1 MMFQFTS
8 TVVLAAAFVGV
19 GVGFVDGFAPTA
31 IPRSA
36 RGGGGGLVGAAS
48 MTASAD
54 ATGTFVRGASDGGN
68 DGDEGVDGAG
78 AAVEAEVEVEFP
90 PASSPVDRLQ
100 RAAKFWSSALPIV
113 ASYYGIS
120 GELLVREKFLGE
132 TVTDAQ
138 RQQLWDEQHERGSAQ
153 LASTITSLKGFYVKT
168 AQIIASRQ
176 DLFPEQYTEAL
187 SGFTDNLDPMTAE
200 LARAVVTKE
209 LLNRG
214 ETFEDVFTEFDE
226 APLGSASV
234 AQVHR
239 AVLSEKYGGPREVAV
254 KIQRPS
260 IESKLMGDIA
270 NLKALAKPLR
280 EVEALPLDYYTV
292 FVELEKQLGDEFDFV
307 AEAAAMDRIYDS
319 VGRDPATGLR
329 IEPPLVLP
337 RPVPGLVSKRVLVMD
352 YLQGVPLS
360 RAREEMEK
368 KGIDPDGPEA
378 KLFGRKLLRALT
390 DVFGRC
396 ILGTGFFHADPHP
409 GNIFVLDDGRVG
421 LIDFGQVKQISGR
434 NRETLAKVMVALADR
449 VGDDDPDD
457 LATIGDLALELGVEL
472 NDDAKDEA
480 AAAVAMWLFDAS
492 VETLPGGYDKGE
504 LSPNSPVKELQSFPQ
519 DLVLVGRSSILI
531 KGLSSRLGIPWSLAK
546 EWAPIAREVL
556 DPSSAVN
563 GGEGAGATAGD
574 GGRVRFRDVVVTLRS
589 WGAGRASVAARRLP
603 APLRSR
609 LASLIVKRQE
619 RKARKDSLDG
629 KEQQ

>member
-1 MMFQFTS
+1 M
-8 TVVLAAAFVGV
+8 
-19 GVGFVDGFAPTA
+19 PTD
-31 IPRSA
+31 A
-36 RGGGGGLVGAAS
+36 RLS
-48 MTASAD
+48 MTATTAD
-54 ATGTFVRGASDGGN
+54 VETAVRATADDTES
-68 DGDEGVDGAG
+68 GDAG
-78 AAVEAEVEVEFP
+78 AIVEFP
-90 PASSPVDRLQ
+90 PPLSRVDRLQ

-113 ASYYGIS
+113 ASYYGKS

-132 TVTDAQ
+132 TVTDEQ
-138 RQQLWDEQHERGSAQ
+138 RQQLWDEQHAKGSAQ
-153 LASTITSLKGFYVKT
+153 LASTISSLKGFYVKT

-187 SGFTDNLDPMTAE
+187 SGFTDNLDPMPAE
-200 LARAVVTKE
+200 LAKAVVTKE

-214 ETFEDVFTEFDE
+214 ESFEDVFSEFDE
-226 APLGSASV
+226 TPLGAASV

-239 AVLSEKYGGPREVAV
+239 AVLTEKYGGPREVAV

-307 AEAAAMDRIYDS
+307 AEAVAMDRIYES
-319 VGRDPATGLR
+319 VSRDPVTGVR
-329 IEPPLVLP
+329 VEPPLVLP

-352 YLQGVPLS
+352 YLSGVPLS
-360 RAREEMEK
+360 RAREEMIK
-368 KGIDPDGPEA
+368 KGVDPDGPEA

-409 GNIFVLDDGRVG
+409 GNIFVLDDGSVG

-434 NRETLAKVMVALADR
+434 NRETLAKVMVALTDR
-449 VGDDDPDD
+449 ISDDNPDD
-457 LATIGDLALELGVEL
+457 LATIGDLALELGVEI
-472 NDDAKDEA
+472 NEDAKDEA

-504 LSPNSPVKELQSFPQ
+504 LSPNSPVKELKSFPQ

-556 DPSSAVN
+556 NPASAMN
-563 GGEGAGATAGD
+563 GGGASSVED
-574 GGRVRFRDVVVTLRS
+574 GGRVRFRDVLVTLKS
-589 WGAGRASVAARRLP
+589 WGAGRASVAVKRLP
-603 APLRSR
+603 PPLRSR
-609 LASLIVKRQE
+609 VASLVVRIQE
-619 RKARKDSLDG
+619 RKARKEMTDG
-629 KEQQ
+629 TKQ